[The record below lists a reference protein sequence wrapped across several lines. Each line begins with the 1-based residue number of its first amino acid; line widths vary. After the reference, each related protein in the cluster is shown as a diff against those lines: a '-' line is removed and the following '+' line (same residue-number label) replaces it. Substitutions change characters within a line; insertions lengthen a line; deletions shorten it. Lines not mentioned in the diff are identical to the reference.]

1 MKKYLLI
8 YHLPAAALEGLP
20 ETTPEVREETMK
32 LWGAWAERLGHKLLE
47 MGTPLTGGQKVVQGG
62 ATSDSTK
69 EVAGWSMIQAES
81 MDEAKSLVDGHPHLV
96 WSDKTSIE
104 IHEEGE
110 M

>member
-20 ETTPEVREETMK
+20 ETTPEVHEETMK
-32 LWGAWAERLGHKLLE
+32 LWGAWAERLGNKLLE
-47 MGTPLTGGQKVVQGG
+47 MGTPLGGGQKIVQGG
-62 ATSDSTK
+62 AATPSTR
-69 EVAGWSMIQAES
+69 EVAGWSIIHAEN
-81 MDEAKSLVDGHPHLV
+81 MNEAKTLVDNHPHLI

-104 IHEEGE
+104 IHEEGQ